1 MATQK
6 EIIKKYIQTFK
17 DIKTWTID
25 DVNEEIVNNNL
36 SDNEIIEEYEEIIR
50 QVNHLIDVALG
61 QAVYDNLDEE
71 IMADI
76 AEKENTRNVP
86 IEPLA
91 RAQYIISRIKTDV
104 ERYRACRDYNLKH
117 GVDIKQRGIKYE
129 YRLAKQEYRDI
140 AKDYKYIIEKLNGEL
155 KKHIVFPSKY
165 NREINLGVIE
175 SDYYFDLNA
184 KMYNHRRKVKWLKH
198 LPRTAFSQGALYE
211 VGAFTTCFE
220 IKNYTDEFLQALDK
234 DFKTQKAESIID
246 ETIER
251 TAADIQ
257 NNTCDFIL
265 KELSRKQKGYD
276 LEDFVADLLRAMGY
290 RATVSPKGG
299 DGGVDITAY
308 KDELPPR
315 ILVQVKSQDGDIKEA
330 TIQSLKGAMKEGDY
344 GLFVTLSNYTANAL
358 KYLESTPI
366 IRGINGE
373 ELANLILKYYDKLPD
388 RCKKIVP
395 LSAVYIP
402 DIKTE

>member
-1 MATQK
+1 MKNALSRTWGIHTQNDLVFLTESVIAIGWEELGDLSSLPK
-6 EIIKKYIQTFK
+6 TKDAIKNKY
-17 DIKTWTID
+17 
-25 DVNEEIVNNNL
+25 
-36 SDNEIIEEYEEIIR
+36 
-50 QVNHLIDVALG
+50 QVVFPTAKKMNVANCVG
-61 QAVYDNLDEE
+61 S
-71 IMADI
+71 
-76 AEKENTRNVP
+76 
-86 IEPLA
+86 
-91 RAQYIISRIKTDV
+91 ISRFVIDMQIG
-104 ERYRACRDYNLKH
+104 DY
-117 GVDIKQRGIKYE
+117 
-129 YRLAKQEYRDI
+129 
-140 AKDYKYIIEKLNGEL
+140 
-155 KKHIVFPSKY
+155 IVFPSKY

-175 SDYYFDLNA
+175 SDYYFDSSA
-184 KMYNHRRKVKWLKH
+184 KIYNHRRKVKWLKH

-220 IKNYTDEFLQALDK
+220 IKNYTDEFLQALEK
-234 DFKTQKAESIID
+234 DFKTQKAESSID

>member
-1 MATQK
+1 M
-6 EIIKKYIQTFK
+6 
-17 DIKTWTID
+17 
-25 DVNEEIVNNNL
+25 
-36 SDNEIIEEYEEIIR
+36 
-50 QVNHLIDVALG
+50 
-61 QAVYDNLDEE
+61 
-71 IMADI
+71 
-76 AEKENTRNVP
+76 
-86 IEPLA
+86 
-91 RAQYIISRIKTDV
+91 
-104 ERYRACRDYNLKH
+104 
-117 GVDIKQRGIKYE
+117 
-129 YRLAKQEYRDI
+129 
-140 AKDYKYIIEKLNGEL
+140 
-155 KKHIVFPSKY
+155 
-165 NREINLGVIE
+165 
-175 SDYYFDLNA
+175 
-184 KMYNHRRKVKWLKH
+184 
-198 LPRTAFSQGALYE
+198 FSQGALYE

-220 IKNYTDEFLQALDK
+220 IKNYKDEFLKALDK
-234 DFKTQKAESIID
+234 DFKPQKAESSID

-265 KELSRKQKGYD
+265 KELSRKQKGYA

-299 DGGVDITAY
+299 DRGVDITAY

-344 GLFVTLSNYTANAL
+344 GLFVTLSNYTPNAL

-388 RCKKIVP
+388 RCKNIIP

-402 DIKTE
+402 DIKIE